1 MTCGLDLGSVKF
13 TWRRRQWKSRAIE
26 DFSLLALIV
35 ELMMLKHVKSVI
47 ILSTFINFV
56 DILCYD
62 EEEDAIPLDPD
73 VAGRVKRSGGGH
85 GGYDVWYECQTS
97 NTGKIPIV
105 IHFFLLFLNR
115 RHHLLQACSASS
127 LFRSC

>member
-1 MTCGLDLGSVKF
+1 MTCGFDLGSVKF
-13 TWRRRQWKSRAIE
+13 PLRRRHLKSRAIE

-35 ELMMLKHVKSVI
+35 ELMMLKHVKRVI
-47 ILSTFINFV
+47 ILSTFINFA

-97 NTGKIPIV
+97 NTGKIRIV
-105 IHFFLLFLNR
+105 IQFF
-115 RHHLLQACSASS
+115 ASFVS
-127 LFRSC
+127 GRVR